1 MARPIT
7 GHWLL
12 CQGHSIVFCTV
23 CPRSDADPG
32 FFSDPSRTDYC
43 DYSFCRIGVTLR
55 SHPVTHGRP
64 LHCGRRRQIEL
75 CLVRG
80 WTGNEDMDEGF
91 VWLCTTSVLSRF
103 NRPGLV
109 FVLPVTN
116 LWLLPLRRRIT
127 FEENVL
133 HRNQA

>member
-1 MARPIT
+1 
-7 GHWLL
+7 
-12 CQGHSIVFCTV
+12 
-23 CPRSDADPG
+23 
-32 FFSDPSRTDYC
+32 
-43 DYSFCRIGVTLR
+43 
-55 SHPVTHGRP
+55 
-64 LHCGRRRQIEL
+64 
-75 CLVRG
+75 
-80 WTGNEDMDEGF
+80 MDEGF

-133 HRNQA
+133 HRNQATLMNWSQYLRIMPSRM